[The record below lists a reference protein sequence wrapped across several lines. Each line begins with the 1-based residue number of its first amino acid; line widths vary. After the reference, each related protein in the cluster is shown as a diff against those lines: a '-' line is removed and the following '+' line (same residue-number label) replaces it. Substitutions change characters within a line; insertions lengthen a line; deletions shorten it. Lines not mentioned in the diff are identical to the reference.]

1 MMWKNVPGRL
11 LTPESM
17 AGKIKQQHSTNT
29 PTATRRKRGLREKCK
44 RHGQQNN
51 VALSGE
57 KTHNSWSE
65 VICRCTTLPCMAGR
79 GEKPK
84 PGISDGI
91 LNLPKYQKACD
102 EGELATAAL
111 FAPPMQS

>member
-1 MMWKNVPGRL
+1 MWKNVPARL

-29 PTATRRKRGLREKCK
+29 PTATWRKRGLREKCK

-51 VALSGE
+51 VPLSGE

-65 VICRCTTLPCMAGR
+65 VICRCTTLPCIAGR
-79 GEKPK
+79 G
-84 PGISDGI
+84 
-91 LNLPKYQKACD
+91 
-102 EGELATAAL
+102 GEASQGSVMA
-111 FAPPMQS
+111 F